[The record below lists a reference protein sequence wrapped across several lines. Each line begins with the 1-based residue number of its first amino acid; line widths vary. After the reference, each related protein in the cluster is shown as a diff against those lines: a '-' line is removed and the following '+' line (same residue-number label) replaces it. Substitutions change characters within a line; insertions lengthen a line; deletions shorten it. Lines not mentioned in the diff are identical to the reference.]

1 MLQLV
6 NGLGALLLA
15 ESAGEGGFAFRF
27 LGGFL
32 GYLALIPGVARGIHI
47 VILIGEAA
55 GAGVGSKAFL
65 IAGGGSHRGG
75 ILMGMLNFINGFGT
89 LFLAAGAGVGG
100 FALGFLGG
108 FFGYSAAVPAVAKFR
123 GIIRLVTV
131 STNAGKNG
139 ITLLGTGRSYS
150 RSGIGVDRF
159 YRHFTGTDKIQL
171 ISVSG
176 HKEIA
181 DTSVRHLQFFRTGD
195 VVGFLIGGD
204 YLIVLGGGRCF
215 VALELVV
222 CRNRYIIFTVG
233 RSHNRKAVCIIW
245 GLGRISIVRPQISNN
260 FRAAHFHAVGIYIG
274 AGIILSGTILGRAVA
289 IYIVNLGA
297 ADLIHQRHM
306 AGKFGR

>member
-1 MLQLV
+1 
-6 NGLGALLLA
+6 
-15 ESAGEGGFAFRF
+15 
-27 LGGFL
+27 
-32 GYLALIPGVARGIHI
+32 
-47 VILIGEAA
+47 
-55 GAGVGSKAFL
+55 
-65 IAGGGSHRGG
+65 
-75 ILMGMLNFINGFGT
+75 MLNFINGFGT

-100 FALGFLGG
+100 FALGFLGGFFGYSAAVPAVIQRFHEVLLIAVTTGAGIGGETFFGTGGSGHHGGIFVGMLQLVNGLGTLFLAAGAGEGSFALSFLGG